1 MSPRS
6 GPGGPHSP
14 LYSSSNLSNSSQGA
28 DMQKLREEFQ
38 HYKTRQEHW
47 EQAYSQAKSVSI
59 SLSLLSK
66 SDSYCTCTIKKKN
79 GWELCTYVSIINK

>member
-66 SDSYCTCTIKKKN
+66 SDSYYTCTIKKKWV
-79 GWELCTYVSIINK
+79 GINYICVYNK

>member
-1 MSPRS
+1 
-6 GPGGPHSP
+6 
-14 LYSSSNLSNSSQGA
+14 
-28 DMQKLREEFQ
+28 MQKLREEFQ

-66 SDSYCTCTIKKKN
+66 SDSYYTCTIKKKMGGN
-79 GWELCTYVSIINK
+79 YVHMYL

>member
-66 SDSYCTCTIKKKN
+66 SVLITHVQLKKMGGN
-79 GWELCTYVSIINK
+79 YVHMCL